1 MVIRVWIKAIITTC
15 VALLVFIIIYI
26 IAFHIAF
33 HRLPWDMND
42 EVEIESFVTDMD
54 KAIIVDK
61 YDYID
66 YDNKYK
72 PDVYILVVNGKNK
85 DGKECKYNVRV
96 TLGAFL
102 SSNIGDKFD
111 MRKHER
117 K

>member
-26 IAFHIAF
+26 IAS
-33 HRLPWDMND
+33 HRLPWDMSD

-96 TLGAFL
+96 TLGTYL
-102 SSNIGDKFD
+102 SSNVGDKFN

>member
-26 IAFHIAF
+26 IAS
-33 HRLPWDMND
+33 HRLPWDMSD

-96 TLGAFL
+96 TLGTYL
-102 SSNIGDKFD
+102 SSNVGDKFE

>member
-1 MVIRVWIKAIITTC
+1 MVTKVWIKAIITTC

-26 IAFHIAF
+26 IAS
-33 HRLPWDMND
+33 HRLPWDMSD
-42 EVEIESFVTDMD
+42 EVKIESFVTDMD

-96 TLGAFL
+96 TLGTFL

>member
-1 MVIRVWIKAIITTC
+1 MVTKVWIKAIITTC

-26 IAFHIAF
+26 IAS
-33 HRLPWDMND
+33 HRLPWDMSD
-42 EVEIESFVTDMD
+42 EVKIESFVTDMD
-54 KAIIVDK
+54 EAIIIDK

-96 TLGAFL
+96 TLGTFL

>member
-1 MVIRVWIKAIITTC
+1 MAIKVWIKAIITTC

-26 IAFHIAF
+26 IAS
-33 HRLPWDMND
+33 HRLPWDMSD
-42 EVEIESFVTDMD
+42 EVKIESFVTDMD
-54 KAIIVDK
+54 EAIIVDK

-72 PDVYILVVNGKNK
+72 PDVYMLVVNGKNK
-85 DGKECKYNVRV
+85 DGKECKYNIRV

>member
-1 MVIRVWIKAIITTC
+1 MTIRMWIKAIITTC
-15 VALLVFIIIYI
+15 VALLVFITIYI
-26 IAFHIAF
+26 IAS
-33 HRLPWDMND
+33 HRLPWDMSD

-72 PDVYILVVNGKNK
+72 PDVYMLVVNGKNK